1 MTILPVS
8 QADVNTLT
16 YINLL
21 VKGIFPFPHP
31 SAAVKLGCLKNELG
45 IVEYRARVI
54 SCYHHRFDTS
64 SGKTVKLMADL
75 IEVQVAGS
83 RSEVLLKLLEAVE
96 DYAGKRIMFP
106 EVPVDRES
114 EEDYAEEQRPGEP
127 EENEDE

>member
-31 SAAVKLGCLKNELG
+31 
-45 IVEYRARVI
+45 
-54 SCYHHRFDTS
+54 
-64 SGKTVKLMADL
+64 GKTVKLMADL
-75 IEVQVAGS
+75 IEVQVADS

-106 EVPVDRES
+106 PVPVDRES
-114 EEDYAEEQRPGEP
+114 EEDYAEEQRPEEP

>member
-1 MTILPVS
+1 M
-8 QADVNTLT
+8 
-16 YINLL
+16 
-21 VKGIFPFPHP
+21 
-31 SAAVKLGCLKNELG
+31 KLGCLKNELG

-75 IEVQVAGS
+75 IEVQVADS
-83 RSEVLLKLLEAVE
+83 RSGVLLKLLEAVE

-106 EVPVDRES
+106 PVPVDRES

>member
-45 IVEYRARVI
+45 IVKYRARVI
-54 SCYHHRFDTS
+54 SCYHHQFDTS
-64 SGKTVKLMADL
+64 SGKPVELMTDL
-75 IEVQVAGS
+75 IEVQVADS

-96 DYAGKRIMFP
+96 DYAGMRTLFP
-106 EVPVDRES
+106 EVPDERES

>member
-45 IVEYRARVI
+45 IVKYRA
-54 SCYHHRFDTS
+54 RFDTS
-64 SGKTVKLMADL
+64 SGKPVELMTDL
-75 IEVQVAGS
+75 IEVQVADS

-96 DYAGKRIMFP
+96 DYAGMRTLFP
-106 EVPVDRES
+106 EVPDERES